1 MKAATLPLALTLG
14 LATACAAQ
22 AQSASNVSMY
32 GLIDGGVEYISNAN
46 AAKDSLT
53 RVTSG
58 SMNTSRWGVRGS
70 EDLGGGL
77 KAVFNL
83 EGGILLDTGNLDGV
97 LFKRAATVGL
107 EGSFGR
113 VVLGRGF
120 TTTYDFL
127 SAFDPMG
134 YSAAYSWVVS
144 GNATGASKYGMASS
158 FDNLVKYQ
166 GQVGKFKVGATLGMG
181 EQASGF
187 ANSAK
192 YVLGTVYADGPL
204 SAAATFERVNGN
216 TVAATGNRDET
227 STFHLAGAYDT
238 GTYKLMAGMRS
249 YKLVAGRA
257 ATADLRA
264 RTFWTGM
271 SYKATPAVT
280 LIGAV
285 YYQDV
290 RNVAAGTDAD
300 PVMLVARAK
309 YALSKRT
316 DLYSTLG
323 YAKARHGKLV
333 GLSRDEAGFSDTQT
347 GLAAGIQHRF

>member
-1 MKAATLPLALTLG
+1 MKPATLPLALTLS

-22 AQSASNVSMY
+22 AQTSNVSVY
-32 GLIDGGVEYISNAN
+32 GLIDGGVEYITNTN
-46 AAKDSLT
+46 AAKDNLT

-58 SMNTSRWGVRGS
+58 SMNTSRWGFRGS

-77 KAVFNL
+77 KAIFNL
-83 EGGILLDTGNLDGV
+83 EGAIQIDAGTSDG
-97 LFKRAATVGL
+97 LFRRAATVGL

-127 SAFDPMG
+127 APFDPMG
-134 YSAAYSWVVS
+134 YSSSYSWILS
-144 GNATGASKYGMASS
+144 GSATGVSKYGMATA
-158 FDNLVKYQ
+158 FDNLIKYQ
-166 GQVGKFKVGATLGMG
+166 GQVGKFKIGATLGMG
-181 EQASGF
+181 EQANSF

-192 YVLGTVYADGPL
+192 YVVGAAYADGAL
-204 SAAATFERVNGN
+204 SAVTTFERVNGN

-227 STFHLAGAYDT
+227 STVHLAGAYDT
-238 GTYKLMAGMRS
+238 GTYKVIGGARS
-249 YKLVAGRA
+249 YKLAAGRA

-264 RTFWTGM
+264 NTYWTGL
-271 SYKATPAVT
+271 SYKAAPAVT
-280 LIGAV
+280 LIGAI

-300 PVMLVARAK
+300 PVMYVARAK

-323 YAKARHGKLV
+323 YTKAKNGKLA

-347 GLAAGIQHRF
+347 GLAVGIQHRF

>member
-1 MKAATLPLALTLG
+1 MKAATLPLALTLT
-14 LATACAAQ
+14 LASACAAH
-22 AQSASNVSMY
+22 AQSTSNVSVY
-32 GLIDGGVEYISNAN
+32 GLIDGGVEYLTNTN
-46 AAKDSLT
+46 AAKDNLT

-58 SMNTSRWGVRGS
+58 GMNTSRWGFRGS
-70 EDLGGGL
+70 EDLGGGM
-77 KAVFNL
+77 KAIFNL
-83 EGGILLDTGNLDGV
+83 EGGIQLDTGASAGT
-97 LFKRAATVGL
+97 LFGRAATVGL
-107 EGSFGR
+107 EGGFGR
-113 VVLGRGF
+113 IVLGRGF

-127 SAFDPMG
+127 SPFDPMG
-134 YSAAYSWVVS
+134 YSPLYSWVLS
-144 GNATGASKYGMASS
+144 GSATGASKYGMASS

-166 GQVGKFKVGATLGMG
+166 GQFGKFKVGATVGAG
-181 EQASGF
+181 EQAASSSD
-187 ANSAK
+187 SAK
-192 YVLGTVYADGPL
+192 YVVGTVYAAGPL

-227 STFHLAGAYDT
+227 STLHLAGAYDT
-238 GTYKLMAGMRS
+238 GTYKFTAGVRS

-264 RTFWTGM
+264 RTYWTGVG
-271 SYKATPAVT
+271 YKFTPAVT

-300 PVMLVARAK
+300 PVMYVARAK

-323 YAKARHGKLV
+323 YAKARHGKLA